1 MYIGICKNS
10 KADPVPDSEA
20 FDYAVSHATS
30 EELAEIATLTQEE
43 FTEWQFSGNWRKV
56 ENEQ

>member
-10 KADPVPDSEA
+10 EADPVPDSEA
-20 FDYAVSHATS
+20 FDYAVSHATPK
-30 EELAEIATLTQEE
+30 ELAEIATLTKEE
-43 FTEWQFSGNWRKV
+43 FIEWQFSGNWRKV